1 MDKNNKA
8 AKIMK
13 HDVPLRLVKVL
24 NIFCLTIPFACC
36 WYGYYAGKIENTFSR
51 HENLLMIGL
60 FMVVYFLFARVYS
73 AFLVSVNRISEM
85 VYSQV
90 LAALITDGIS
100 YLVIALLVRGF
111 PNIIPGLMAFAGQ
124 IFMSA
129 LWCFLAHHW
138 YFRAFPPQKTLIVY
152 DIRDGLES
160 LINQYDLERKFHVC
174 EIVQVKECL
183 EHLDKLDDMETV
195 FLSGIHSHDRNIIL
209 KYCIEKNVRVY
220 VIPRVGDVLMSGAT
234 QVHLFHLP
242 MLRIGRY
249 EPNPEYL
256 FFKRLFDLVMSVT
269 GIVILSPIMLL
280 TALAI
285 KLYDRGPVFYA
296 QTRLTKDGK
305 EFNVLKF
312 RSMKVNAEQDGVAR
326 LSSGDKDPRITPVGR
341 IIRKCRVDELPQLF
355 NVLKGDMTLVG
366 PRPERPSIAAEYEEE
381 MPEFRLRLQ
390 AKAGL
395 TGYAQV
401 YGKYNTTPYDKL
413 LMDLMYISHPS
424 LLEDL
429 LIMFATVKILFMPES
444 TEGVEEGQIT
454 AKK

>member
-8 AKIMK
+8 AKILK

-36 WYGYYAGKIENTFSR
+36 WYRYYAGKIENTFSR
-51 HENLLMIGL
+51 RENLLMIGL

-209 KYCIEKNVRVY
+209 KYCIEKNVRMY

-305 EFNVLKF
+305 EFNVLK
-312 RSMKVNAEQDGVAR
+312 E
-326 LSSGDKDPRITPVGR
+326 
-341 IIRKCRVDELPQLF
+341 
-355 NVLKGDMTLVG
+355 DMTLVG

>member
-1 MDKNNKA
+1 M
-8 AKIMK
+8 
-13 HDVPLRLVKVL
+13 
-24 NIFCLTIPFACC
+24 
-36 WYGYYAGKIENTFSR
+36 
-51 HENLLMIGL
+51 LMIGL

>member
-1 MDKNNKA
+1 M
-8 AKIMK
+8 
-13 HDVPLRLVKVL
+13 KVL
-24 NIFCLTIPFACC
+24 NIFCLTIPFACG

-51 HENLLMIGL
+51 RENLLMIGL

-424 LLEDL
+424 FLEDL

>member
-51 HENLLMIGL
+51 RENLLMIGL

-305 EFNVLKF
+305 EFNVLK
-312 RSMKVNAEQDGVAR
+312 
-326 LSSGDKDPRITPVGR
+326 
-341 IIRKCRVDELPQLF
+341 
-355 NVLKGDMTLVG
+355 GDMTLVG